1 MSARLEFKGVS
12 RTFQT
17 PLATIQALQ
26 DVHLS
31 VMPNSFVA
39 LVGPSGCGKS
49 TMLNIAAR
57 LDTQH
62 TGEFFSVPP
71 EQESAYLFQAPRL
84 LPWLSARE
92 NVAFVLRSKGMSRGD
107 AGRRA
112 DELLE
117 LVGLTGAGHQFP
129 ETLSGGM
136 KQRVA
141 LARALSVNPSV
152 MFMDEPF
159 SALDEL
165 TARRLRA
172 ELLELHMQHPR
183 TVLFVT
189 HHIAEAVFLAD
200 VVVVMASKPGRI
212 IDSIAVDIERPRDYD
227 DEELA
232 KVARVVTQMIFR
244 EGGANMKGEIQKD
257 TEVASHA

>member
-1 MSARLEFKGVS
+1 MSVRLEFQGVS
-12 RTFQT
+12 RTFRT
-17 PLATIQALQ
+17 PFAIIQALANV
-26 DVHLS
+26 DLCIE
-31 VMPNSFVA
+31 PNSFVA

-62 TGEFFSVPP
+62 RGAFFAVPS
-71 EQESAYLFQAPRL
+71 EHESAYLFQAPRL
-84 LPWLSARE
+84 LPWLSARQ
-92 NVAFVLRSKGMSRGD
+92 NVAFILRSKGIPKAAARE
-107 AGRRA
+107 RA
-112 DELLE
+112 NELLD
-117 LVGLTGAGHQFP
+117 LVGLSAAGDQFP

-141 LARALSVNPSV
+141 LARALSVDPAV

-172 ELLELHMQHPR
+172 ELLELHIQQPR

-189 HHIAEAVFLAD
+189 HHIAEACFLAD

-212 IDSIAVDIERPRDYD
+212 VDAIAVDVERPRDYD
-227 DEELA
+227 DPELA
-232 KVARVVTQMIFR
+232 KVARVVTQLIFQ
-244 EGGANMKGEIQKD
+244 EGGAKVSNDIQHK
-257 TEVASHA
+257 TEVTNHV

>member
-1 MSARLEFKGVS
+1 MSIRLEFQGVS
-12 RTFQT
+12 RTFRT
-17 PLATIQALQ
+17 PFATIRALNN
-26 DVHLS
+26 VGLS
-31 VMPNSFVA
+31 VEPDSFVA

-62 TGEFFSVPP
+62 TGEFSAIPI
-71 EQESAYLFQAPRL
+71 EHESAYLFQAPRL
-84 LPWLSARE
+84 LPWLSARQ
-92 NVAFVLRSKGMSRGD
+92 NVAFVLRSKGMSKAEARK
-107 AGRRA
+107 RA
-112 DELLE
+112 DELLD
-117 LVGLTGAGHQFP
+117 LVGLSGAGDQFP

-172 ELLELHMQHPR
+172 ELLELHMQQPR

-189 HHIAEAVFLAD
+189 HHIAEACFLAD

-212 IDSIAVDIERPRDYD
+212 VDSIAVDVERPRDYD
-227 DEELA
+227 DPELA
-232 KVARVVTQMIFR
+232 KVARVITQLIFR
-244 EGGANMKGEIQKD
+244 EGGANMKGEINEG
-257 TEVASHA
+257 TEVATHA